1 MLESFLPV
9 VPDSMQFVG
18 ETIGPAAGEGTRGR
32 PGKRPCV
39 ESSTP
44 FDPTYARAMALL
56 DGYTTEDEFCEVFD
70 GAIARDHYAGL
81 VSRLQAMDDADLSER
96 AAVVDET
103 FRNLGIT
110 FAVYGGDEG
119 IERTWPMDVI
129 PRIIAADEWR
139 TIEAGLTQRVRALN
153 AFLEDLYV
161 GEQTAFRDGVIPRW
175 LVTSA
180 SGFTRGAHG
189 IEVAGGVRCVVSGID
204 LVRDAEGTFRVLE
217 DNLRVPSG
225 ISYVLENRAAMRR
238 AFPLVFSQYAVRP
251 VDDYGTVLL
260 RALRSLGPIG
270 VSDPTVVVLT
280 PGIYNSAY
288 FEHTFLA
295 RSMGVELVEGRDLV
309 VDDHKVYMHTTRGLQ
324 RVHVIYRRIDDD
336 FLDPVAFDRTS
347 MLGVPG
353 LMAAVASGNVTLAN
367 AVGNGAA
374 DDKGVYPF
382 VPAFI
387 RHYLG
392 EEPIIQNVDTYLLWE
407 DDQRTEVLDRLD
419 EVVVKPVA
427 EAGGKGIVIGPR
439 ATGAELDRV
448 RAEVEEDPRNFI
460 AQEVVNLSTHP
471 TFVEGGL
478 YPRHLDLR
486 PFVVAGEAVE
496 VVPGGLTRV
505 ALPEGSLI
513 VNSSQGGGSK
523 DTWVLADS

>member
-1 MLESFLPV
+1 
-9 VPDSMQFVG
+9 
-18 ETIGPAAGEGTRGR
+18 
-32 PGKRPCV
+32 
-39 ESSTP
+39 
-44 FDPTYARAMALL
+44 MALL
-56 DGYTTEDEFCEVFD
+56 DDYSSPGFCEVFD
-70 GAIARDHYAGL
+70 DGEARAHYAAL
-81 VSRLQAMDDADLSER
+81 VERLRSLDGADLAER
-96 AAVVDET
+96 AAIVDDT

-110 FAVYGGDEG
+110 FAVYGAEEG
-119 IERTWPMDVI
+119 IERTWPMDVV
-129 PRIIAADEWR
+129 PRIITADEWR
-139 TIEAGLTQRVRALN
+139 TVEAGLAQRVRALN

-161 GEQTAFRDGVIPRW
+161 GDRTAFRDDVIPSW

-180 SGFTRGAHG
+180 QGFVRGAHG
-189 IEVAGGVRCVVSGID
+189 IQVVGGVRCVVSGID
-204 LVRDAEGTFRVLE
+204 LVRDSAGEYRVLE

-238 AFPLVFSQYAVRP
+238 AFPVVFSRYAVRA
-251 VDDYGTVLL
+251 VDDYGTILL
-260 RALRSLGPIG
+260 RALRDLAPTG

-280 PGIYNSAY
+280 PGVYNSAY

-309 VDDHKVYMHTTRGLQ
+309 VDDHKLYMHTTRGLR
-324 RVHVIYRRIDDD
+324 RVHVVYRRIDDD
-336 FLDPVAFDRTS
+336 FLDPVAFDRAS

-353 LMAAVASGNVTLAN
+353 LMSAVAAGTVTLAN

-392 EEPIIQNVDTYLLWE
+392 EEPILRNVDTYLLWE
-407 DDQRTEVLDRLD
+407 PDQRADVLERLD
-419 EVVVKPVA
+419 ELVVKPVA
-427 EAGGKGIVIGPR
+427 EAGGTGIVIGPQ

-448 RAEVEEDPRNFI
+448 RRQIEDDPRGFI
-460 AQEVVNLSTHP
+460 AQEVVQLSTHP

-478 YPRHLDLR
+478 HPRHLDLR
-486 PFVVAGEAVE
+486 PFVVAGSSID

-523 DTWVLADS
+523 DTWVLES